1 MITKNTKNN
10 KDSEAY
16 SFQSNDTFRVAVQ
29 KFIFPKLIVKAKAY
43 YQMVNLDSIN
53 FEQPPA
59 AIVTPYMVLVA
70 PYRTMQTPATNFK
83 AALPQPMGGASC

>member
-1 MITKNTKNN
+1 
-10 KDSEAY
+10 
-16 SFQSNDTFRVAVQ
+16 
-29 KFIFPKLIVKAKAY
+29 
-43 YQMVNLDSIN
+43 MVNLDSIN

-83 AALPQPMGGASC
+83 ASLPQPMGGASC